1 MAKPTPVE
9 SILSKTTDHRKIH
22 HSSEL
27 IIDYRNSDYLDFVSI
42 REFEDKL
49 EVGEVHNTETPFILV
64 IDGDDIVDLR
74 LMKIEKEINEREFAA
89 NHDKYWRDN
98 TKHIYVMF
106 RFSIIFYSEII
117 ICQIWFFISKLKLIV
132 LPE

>member
-89 NHDKYWRDN
+89 NHDKY
-98 TKHIYVMF
+98 
-106 RFSIIFYSEII
+106 
-117 ICQIWFFISKLKLIV
+117 
-132 LPE
+132 